1 MQTQSYIPLIVA
13 VVGLSAYLTARKPEQ
28 SELKEAGRI
37 AFAFG
42 LLVVL
47 YQCAALA
54 FFK

>member
-1 MQTQSYIPLIVA
+1 MQVQIYIPLIVCL
-13 VVGLSAYLTARKPEQ
+13 VGLVVYFATKNPEQ

-47 YQCAALA
+47 YQCAALV

>member
-1 MQTQSYIPLIVA
+1 MQTQSYIPLIVCVLGLVVYFA
-13 VVGLSAYLTARKPEQ
+13 VKNPEQ

>member
-1 MQTQSYIPLIVA
+1 MQIYIPLIVCL
-13 VVGLSAYLTARKPEQ
+13 VGLITYLTARKPEQ
-28 SELKEAGRI
+28 SELKEADRI